1 VSIHVWIISK
11 SERRVS
17 GKQIRQDAKTG
28 TWRVCSSSLPISPLL
43 SFHRP
48 RVSETASR
56 LRHISRSVLKHC
68 VQYWVRCTISLFSV
82 RRALH
87 RIDSTMEDGKN
98 ANPLILNPSDL
109 PTRKRRTSDHKEAN
123 LASELFPYGA
133 TAIGDSLYR
142 VSTASSSSG
151 ETSDNDSDS
160 EPIDE
165 QEIYD
170 LIATMSDPEHPI
182 TLGALAVLSLPDISI
197 KPTIPD
203 RPWSNLQT
211 VTVLVTPTIQH
222 CSLATV
228 IGLGVRVRLEESLPA
243 RFRVD
248 VRIKEG
254 THSTADEVNKQLAD
268 KERVAAALW
277 NPTLQ
282 SFIKKMMETC
292 E

>member
-1 VSIHVWIISK
+1 M
-11 SERRVS
+11 
-17 GKQIRQDAKTG
+17 D
-28 TWRVCSSSLPISPLL
+28 
-43 SFHRP
+43 
-48 RVSETASR
+48 
-56 LRHISRSVLKHC
+56 
-68 VQYWVRCTISLFSV
+68 
-82 RRALH
+82 
-87 RIDSTMEDGKN
+87 DGKN

-109 PTRKRRTSDHKEAN
+109 PTRRRRQSTQGAN
-123 LASELFPYGA
+123 TGTHVFPYSPSF
-133 TAIGDSLYR
+133 TADDPLYR
-142 VSTASSSSG
+142 ASSPSSI
-151 ETSDNDSDS
+151 EESRSDDEA

-170 LIATMSDPEHPI
+170 LISTMSDPEHPI
-182 TLGALAVLSLPDISI
+182 TLGSLAVVSLPDISI
-197 KPTIPD
+197 KPTILS
-203 RPWSNLQT
+203 RPSSNLQT
-211 VTVLVTPTIQH
+211 VTVLITPTIQH

-228 IGLGVRVRLEESLPA
+228 IGLGVRVRLEESLPP

-248 VRIKEG
+248 VKIKEG